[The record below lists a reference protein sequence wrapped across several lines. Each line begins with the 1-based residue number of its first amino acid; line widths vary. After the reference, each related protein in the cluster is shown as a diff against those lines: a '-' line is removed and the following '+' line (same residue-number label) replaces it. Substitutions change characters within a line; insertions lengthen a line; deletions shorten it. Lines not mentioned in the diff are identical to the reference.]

1 MEKSSR
7 ESNLQH
13 SKSDSFRSLTTEP
26 VDLRQSSSMCQNY
39 HYFCTCVCV
48 WGGGGVRGEKRSC
61 EGVSQDGMCQN
72 HHCCGICVRAGGRG
86 EGW

>member
-39 HYFCTCVCV
+39 HYTVAPVCVC
-48 WGGGGVRGEKRSC
+48 GGGG
-61 EGVSQDGMCQN
+61 
-72 HHCCGICVRAGGRG
+72 GGG
-86 EGW
+86 EGGGGSERRREKL